1 MSLPLADDEEK
12 GKPFSCGCPEYISPS
27 RNYGIDALRIVAMM
41 MVLILHLLASI
52 DVLSLENHGS
62 ASYNVGWLLEIAAY
76 CGVNCY
82 ALITGYVCCDGTFR
96 YERVVSLWFQVVFYT
111 WGSLLLALLFFPR
124 RFS

>member
-12 GKPFSCGCPEYISPS
+12 GKRFSCGCPEYISPS

-96 YERVVSLWFQVVFYT
+96 YERVEIGRAHV
-111 WGSLLLALLFFPR
+111 
-124 RFS
+124 

>member
-12 GKPFSCGCPEYISPS
+12 GKRFSCGCPEYISPS

-52 DVLSLENHGS
+52 DV
-62 ASYNVGWLLEIAAY
+62 
-76 CGVNCY
+76 
-82 ALITGYVCCDGTFR
+82 LITGYVCCDGTFR

>member
-12 GKPFSCGCPEYISPS
+12 GKRFSCGCPEYISPS

-62 ASYNVGWLLEIAAY
+62 ASYNVGWQSPAATRHY
-76 CGVNCY
+76 RKRAQGFTIY
-82 ALITGYVCCDGTFR
+82 FFIF
-96 YERVVSLWFQVVFYT
+96 
-111 WGSLLLALLFFPR
+111 LFIFL
-124 RFS
+124 